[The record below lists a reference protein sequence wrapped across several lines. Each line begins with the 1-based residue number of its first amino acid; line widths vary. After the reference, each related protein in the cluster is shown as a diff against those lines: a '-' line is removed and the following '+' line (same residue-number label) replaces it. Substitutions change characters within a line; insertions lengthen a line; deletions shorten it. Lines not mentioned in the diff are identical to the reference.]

1 MRPNDQNGIEPVAQR
16 AVLHRRGVFFNRGCC
31 GLHWQHH
38 LYWHFTHQVSISISY
53 RHRVSQQVLDGN
65 LSAIK
70 FVKLKGDLHFLVQI

>member
-38 LYWHFTHQVSISISY
+38 LYWHFTHQVSISNKK
-53 RHRVSQQVLDGN
+53 VPGTGTGCPNKCWMETLVLLN
-65 LSAIK
+65 SSN
-70 FVKLKGDLHFLVQI
+70 